1 MPSLDGYSLN
11 EKMDREFKDI
21 KHEIEVLKF
30 RIETEMREIRE
41 RFSELSTVAKVQPSS
56 KKKKKIEKEPASA

>member
-11 EKMDREFKDI
+11 EKMDKEFKDI

-41 RFSELSTVAKVQPSS
+41 KFTELSLIKEVKSSVKES
-56 KKKKKIEKEPASA
+56 KKTTKAKAEA

>member
-11 EKMDREFKDI
+11 EKMDREFKDL

-41 RFSELSTVAKVQPSS
+41 KFAELSLIKQVRSEVKQS
-56 KKKKKIEKEPASA
+56 KKVTKAKAEA